1 MRDWRDLTPEE
12 RKAERDKVP
21 GSFERKTR
29 MDNCLKTTLGLLGDD
44 EAARARAWK
53 VPYGC
58 YLINTP
64 EEIAAHCR
72 AAAHGKEVR

>member
-12 RKAERDKVP
+12 RKVERDKVP
-21 GSFERKTR
+21 GSFERKAR
-29 MDNCLKTTLGLLGDD
+29 MDACLKTTLGLLGDD
-44 EAARARAWK
+44 EAAQAKAWK